1 MLLSGIRD
9 ETPVKAALFYWKGGS
24 FYMGMFYFFVG
35 YFPVDVAGKSA
46 DSRGNTLYF
55 SIG

>member
-1 MLLSGIRD
+1 
-9 ETPVKAALFYWKGGS
+9 
-24 FYMGMFYFFVG
+24 MGMFYFSVG